1 MVVFVVSKRLHAK
14 IQHFLQKG
22 CIIMEKE
29 ELQKKASAPTGTD
42 ASFFIMM

>member
-29 ELQKKASAPTGTD
+29 ELQKKHLPRLEQMLL
-42 ASFFIMM
+42 FLL